1 MLSIR
6 PANTNDV
13 TGITE
18 IYNEAVINTSSTF
31 DTEPQ
36 TIEARKL
43 WLARHNESY
52 PVVVAEFQKSIV
64 GWASLSPWSEKPA
77 YAKTAEISIYVRE
90 EFRNRGFGK
99 KMMDKLMEDGEAAGL
114 HTIIAR
120 IADGNEVS
128 IKIHEAYGFRH
139 IGTMKEAGEKF
150 GKVLDVHLL
159 QKIFKNKKH

>member
-6 PANTNDV
+6 PANINDAD
-13 TGITE
+13 GITE
-18 IYNEAVINTSSTF
+18 IYNEAVVNTTATF

-36 TIEARKL
+36 TVEARKE
-43 WLARHNESY
+43 WLAKHNENY
-52 PVVVAEFQKSIV
+52 PVVVAEFQKKIV
-64 GWASLSPWSEKPA
+64 GWASLSPWSPKPA
-77 YAKTAEISIYVRE
+77 YSKTAEISIYVRD

>member
-6 PANTNDV
+6 PANIKDV

-36 TIEARKL
+36 TIEDRKQ
-43 WLARHNESY
+43 WLSKHTDSY
-52 PVVVAEFQKSIV
+52 PVVVAEFQKNVV

-77 YAKTAEISIYVRE
+77 YAKTAEISIYVKE

-99 KMMDKLMEDGEAAGL
+99 KMMDKLMEDGETAGL

-120 IADGNEVS
+120 IADGNEIS
-128 IKIHEAYGFRH
+128 IKLHEAYGFKH
-139 IGTMKEAGEKF
+139 IGTMKEVGEKF

-159 QKIFKNKKH
+159 QKIYKNKPR